1 MHCCSIPVVHIIGY
15 AGAVHMETILKINTA
30 LNGFVWGAVMLA
42 LFIIVGLYL
51 SIKTGFVQTRAKLV
65 FKNTIGKLLSD
76 RKRKKGNG
84 LSPFQAMTT
93 ALAGTVGTGNI
104 AGVTGA
110 IFIGG
115 AGSIFWMWVSA
126 ILGMCTKYAEITLAV
141 HYRRTD
147 RDGTHYGGPMYYIE
161 SGLGARWRILAMTFA
176 FLCCAASLG
185 IGNMTQ
191 SSEIAGAAKVLFNLD
206 RGMCG
211 IIISLVVGLVVLGGI
226 RRIGAV
232 TSYLVPIMSILYI
245 LAGLFII
252 IVRAQDIPR
261 VLYQIV
267 SEAFTGRAMGGGV
280 VGFGAL
286 CALKQG
292 FARGVFS
299 NEAGLGSAPIAHA
312 AADTDEP
319 CEQAMWGVFEVFIDT
334 IVICSIT
341 AFAVLLS
348 GITETSGGLDAF
360 VSGGAAAGAAFNAII
375 PHGIGGALI
384 QISLIFFA
392 FSSIICWCY
401 YGERCA
407 DYLFHGKQL
416 AGVVYK
422 LVFISFCYFGA
433 VGSASLVWDISDTLN
448 GLMAIPNLIAL
459 LLLSGTVGELTQK
472 YINGE

>member
-1 MHCCSIPVVHIIGY
+1 
-15 AGAVHMETILKINTA
+15 MEIILKINSA
-30 LNGFVWGAVMLA
+30 LNEFVWGAVMLA
-42 LFIIVGLYL
+42 LFIFVGLYL
-51 SIKTGFVQTRAKLV
+51 SIKTSFVQTRAKLV

-76 RKRKKGNG
+76 GMREKGNG
-84 LSPFQAMTT
+84 LSPFRAMTT

-126 ILGMCTKYAEITLAV
+126 LLGMCTKYAEITLAV

-147 RDGTHYGGPMYYIE
+147 SDGSHYGGPMYYIE
-161 SGLGARWRILAMTFA
+161 SGLGTRWRILAVIFA
-176 FLCCAASLG
+176 LLCCAASLG

-191 SSEIAGAAKVLFNLD
+191 SSEIAGAAKVLFGLD
-206 RGMCG
+206 RKICG
-211 IIISLVVGLVVLGGI
+211 VIIALAVGLVVLGGI

-245 LAGLFII
+245 LAGLYII
-252 IVRAQDIPR
+252 IVRVQDIPH

-267 SEAFTGRAMGGGV
+267 SEAFTVRAMGGGA
-280 VGFGAL
+280 VGSGML

-319 CEQAMWGVFEVFIDT
+319 CEQAMWAVFEVFVDT

-341 AFAVLLS
+341 AFTVLLS
-348 GITETSGGLDAF
+348 GITETSGGLDAY

-401 YGERCA
+401 YGERCV
-407 DYLFHGKQL
+407 DYLSHGKHI

-422 LVFISFCYFGA
+422 LVFICFCYLGA
-433 VGSASLVWDISDTLN
+433 VGSASLVWDVSDTLN

-459 LLLSGTVGELTQK
+459 LLLSGTVSELTRK